1 MINITLSDLDRTSIY
16 PQTLQTIEDFC
27 EEYHIDNDFG
37 IISTANQEVIDFLS
51 NYFVDF
57 CVEFAIDADNQELTI
72 SYLSHEP
79 MFQEINLYDRDRKII
94 QKLTD
99 NYEVSSDFKSVRLNF
114 HVKPKFEVER
124 NIRQKV
130 VKTVYM

>member
-57 CVEFAIDADNQELTI
+57 CVEFAIDADNHEITI
-72 SYLSHEP
+72 SYLSHNP
-79 MFQEINLYDRDRKII
+79 VFQEKKEDQYRRKNIPCI
-94 QKLTD
+94 TYY
-99 NYEVSSDFKSVRLNF
+99 NNF
-114 HVKPKFEVER
+114 SCYF
-124 NIRQKV
+124 
-130 VKTVYM
+130 

>member
-16 PQTLQTIEDFC
+16 PQTLQAIEDFC
-27 EEYHIDNDFG
+27 DEYHIENDFG

-51 NYFVDF
+51 NYYVDF
-57 CVEFAIDADNQELTI
+57 CVEFSIDADNQELTI
-72 SYLSHEP
+72 SYQSHEP
-79 MFQEINLYDRDRKII
+79 VFQEINSFDRDRKVIH
-94 QKLTD
+94 KLTD
-99 NYEVSSDFKSVRLNF
+99 EFEVSSDYKSVRLSF

-124 NIRQKV
+124 SIRQKV